1 MDRFAQIAKE
11 GVSVQER
18 GLIIPEPEKKDA
30 IFLQNISDARYQFT
44 PLKKMD
50 SEEELSEALL
60 AARKEYRPYMQD
72 LAPEMEELRE
82 RMPIQRAGWR
92 IQTKADQQDFQGV
105 LDGKG
110 QWEEVQL
117 PHYGAPVGKAT
128 TFYRMCFDLTESM
141 ASKDAIYLCFKG
153 VDYKAAVYVNYRF
166 VGSHEG
172 FFAPFEFQIT
182 NFVREKDNVLLVVVE
197 NDAVHS
203 DGGEKITRQR
213 AWDLMTARWAGITVR
228 QGWGCIRRFMWK
240 GVGPYRSRILLFS
253 PWRTWRM
260 QAAGLRS
267 APPVRSRRRSA
278 WSYPYTDKILT
289 RRCSRRCP
297 TTHPPTWRS
306 AWEIP

>member
-182 NFVREKDNVLLVVVE
+182 DFVREKDNVLLVVVE

-203 DGGEKITRQR
+203 DGGEKIYAATGLGFDDSKVG
-213 AWDLMTARWAGITVR
+213 WHHCPPGMGIYQEVYVE
-228 QGWGCIRRFMWK
+228 G
-240 GVGPYRSRILLFS
+240 
-253 PWRTWRM
+253 
-260 QAAGLRS
+260 RS
-267 APPVRSRRRSA
+267 AVSIADIFVQPM
-278 WSYPYTDKILT
+278 
-289 RRCSRRCP
+289 
-297 TTHPPTWRS
+297 
-306 AWEIP
+306 EN